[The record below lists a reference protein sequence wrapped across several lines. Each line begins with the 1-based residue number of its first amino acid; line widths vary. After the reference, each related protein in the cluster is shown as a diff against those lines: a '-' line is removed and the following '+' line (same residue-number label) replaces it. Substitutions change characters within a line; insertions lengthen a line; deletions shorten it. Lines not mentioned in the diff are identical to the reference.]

1 MRRFASVVA
10 RGVAAVSLVVMLASD
25 ASAAFMRQQPGEEPS
40 LVARI
45 IHMIKKSVR
54 GLGDG
59 IITPRP

>member
-1 MRRFASVVA
+1 
-10 RGVAAVSLVVMLASD
+10 
-25 ASAAFMRQQPGEEPS
+25 MRQQPGEEPS